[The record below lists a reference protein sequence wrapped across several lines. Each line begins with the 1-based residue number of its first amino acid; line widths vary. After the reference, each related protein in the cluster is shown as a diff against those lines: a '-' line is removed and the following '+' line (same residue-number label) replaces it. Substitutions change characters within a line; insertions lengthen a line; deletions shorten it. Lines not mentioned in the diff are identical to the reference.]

1 MPECFCQQHELNA
14 TDTALVCWL
23 VQRHLYMSSVAQNQD
38 IYDPDV
44 VADFAREVKSQM
56 RLDYL
61 YALTVADI
69 NATNPTLWN
78 GWRASLMRHLY
89 AETRRLFQTQ
99 EEPMGRQESI
109 RAYQESALEQL
120 SPTCLTSRY
129 PSSSNSGR
137 TLVRTF
143 SCVIPRQKSCL

>member
-1 MPECFCQQHELNA
+1 
-14 TDTALVCWL
+14 
-23 VQRHLYMSSVAQNQD
+23 
-38 IYDPDV
+38 
-44 VADFAREVKSQM
+44 M

-78 GWRASLMRHLY
+78 GWRASLTTFMRNP
-89 AETRRLFQTQ
+89 RLSDAG
-99 EEPMGRQESI
+99 EPMGRQESI

-120 SPTCLTSRY
+120 EFDLLTSRN

-137 TLVRTF
+137 TLVRIF
-143 SCVIPRQKSCL
+143 RVIPRQKLCL

>member
-1 MPECFCQQHELNA
+1 
-14 TDTALVCWL
+14 
-23 VQRHLYMSSVAQNQD
+23 
-38 IYDPDV
+38 
-44 VADFAREVKSQM
+44 M

-120 SPTCLTSRY
+120 EFDLPNLKK
-129 PSSSNSGR
+129 PELEQLWQDLGED
-137 TLVRTF
+137 F
-143 SCVIPRQKSCL
+143 SCVIPRQKLCL